1 MMNQSAG
8 GGGKGSGNKCIKGLG
23 YGGNITIYV
32 KTGGREI
39 DEGY

>member
-1 MMNQSAG
+1 MVNQWEVG
-8 GGGKGSGNKCIKGLG
+8 GRGSRNKCIESLG
-23 YGGNITIYV
+23 CGGNITIHV